1 MTGSSSAYLDAPTLA
16 LLLGGLAIALV
27 CLLSGLNGRAP
38 GRLTLGLTW
47 LLQLGVVVYTGIY
60 LGRQLTGGAPVGPA
74 WELWSYLVTILL
86 LPALALI
93 WAREEPSRWS
103 TFVLAVAAF
112 TAAVMGA
119 RVAQIWAG
127 VGMMPGGAGS

>member
-1 MTGSSSAYLDAPTLA
+1 MTTSSSAYLDAPTIA
-16 LLLGGLAIALV
+16 LLVGGMLVAGTALI
-27 CLLSGLNGRAP
+27 SGLNGRSP

-47 LLQLGVVVYTGIY
+47 LLQLGVVVYAGVY
-60 LGRQLTGGAPVGPA
+60 LGRQLGGSQPAGPA

-93 WAREEPSRWS
+93 WAREERTRWS
-103 TFVLAVAAF
+103 TFVLAVAA
-112 TAAVMGA
+112 AVVAVMAA

-127 VGMMPGGAGS
+127 IGMIL

>member
-1 MTGSSSAYLDAPTLA
+1 MTGGSSAYLDAPTLA

-27 CLLSGLNGRAP
+27 CLLSGLGGRPP
-38 GRLTLGLTW
+38 GRVTLGLTW
-47 LLQLGVVVYTGIY
+47 VLQLGVVVYCGIY
-60 LGRQLTGGAPVGPA
+60 LGRQLTGESSVGPA

-93 WAREEPSRWS
+93 WAREEPTRWS

-112 TAAVMGA
+112 TVAVMGA
-119 RVAQIWAG
+119 RTAQVWAG
-127 VGMMPGGAGS
+127 VGILPAGTGS